1 MLIRQ
6 ECKRRLI
13 NRQSLQIPT
22 LSNKAFELTASFF
35 VIFDTVSIEEISR
48 KNLEA
53 QVIDVPLVDL

>member
-6 ECKRRLI
+6 ECERRLI

-22 LSNKAFELTASFF
+22 LSKKAFELTASFF
-35 VIFDTVSIEEISR
+35 FIFDTVSIEEISR

-53 QVIDVPLVDL
+53 QIIDVPLVDL